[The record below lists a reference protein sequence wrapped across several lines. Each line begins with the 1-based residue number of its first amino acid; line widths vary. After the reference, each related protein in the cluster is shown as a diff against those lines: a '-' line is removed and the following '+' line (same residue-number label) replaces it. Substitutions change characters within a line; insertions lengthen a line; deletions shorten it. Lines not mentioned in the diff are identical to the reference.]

1 MDTTLRFNY
10 ASASSDSSRGIT
22 GIVIT
27 ILLHVVLAY
36 ALANG
41 LGRKMIQVLQQPLD
55 VAIVEEIKVP
65 EQKPPVQPVKVA
77 RPPPSYVPPPD
88 TRVQIQSSAPTIT
101 ATTTTPE
108 PEPVAPVRIAPPAPP
123 VAAVPAPVNVSI
135 ACPNHASVRANVQY
149 PAQAQRMGLSGDVLV
164 EFIVGSGGEIKD
176 ISIARSSNPVFN
188 AAATS
193 AVAQLRCVGQGQD
206 ARVRVP
212 FVFRLES

>member
-1 MDTTLRFNY
+1 MDTTLRFSY
-10 ASASSDSSRGIT
+10 ASAPSDSSRGLA

-36 ALANG
+36 ALFNG

-55 VAIVEEIKVP
+55 VAIVEEIKAP
-65 EQKPPVQPVKVA
+65 EQKPPPPVKVA

-108 PEPVAPVRIAPPAPP
+108 PQPVEPVRVAPPAPP
-123 VAAVPAPVNVSI
+123 APVVVPAPVNVSI

-188 AAATS
+188 GAATS